1 VTNKKTFKVKIT
13 LRSNKE
19 KHVNLTNDTS
29 CKAYD
34 GGNAETQ
41 QIQKNRGNLQGNK

>member
-19 KHVNLTNDTS
+19 KLVNLTNDTS

-41 QIQKNRGNLQGNK
+41 QIQRKPGKSTR